1 MCQSCNGLGTALRI
15 DPERVSPIHRRP
27 LRGAI
32 KGFNLHMARWFKRIM
47 ETVARVHKIDLDAP
61 FESLSTHTE
70 LMLYGDDSE
79 IYSVNFAED
88 AEVLPP
94 LPMGGIVPR
103 MERLWRETTNED
115 QRLRYASFFTDSE
128 CDDCN
133 GLVKPESRAVKLEG
147 EALSD

>member
-1 MCQSCNGLGTALRI
+1 MGRKSRVLTCTWRAGLNT
-15 DPERVSPIHRRP
+15 
-27 LRGAI
+27 
-32 KGFNLHMARWFKRIM
+32 M

-61 FESLSTHTE
+61 FESLSSLHTE

-79 IYSVNFAED
+79 IYSVNFRRGRRSFTHPCQWE
-88 AEVLPP
+88 
-94 LPMGGIVPR
+94 GIVPQ

-133 GLVKPESRAVKLEG
+133 GSRLGPVRAVKLEG
-147 EALSD
+147 KS